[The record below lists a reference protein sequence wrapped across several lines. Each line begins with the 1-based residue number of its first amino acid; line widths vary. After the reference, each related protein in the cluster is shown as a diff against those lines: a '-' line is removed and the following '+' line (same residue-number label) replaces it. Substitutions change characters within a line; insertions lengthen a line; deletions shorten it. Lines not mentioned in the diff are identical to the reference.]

1 MWTSSGRN
9 WGWCIIGFTTLFYFQ
24 AGENSQG
31 LSFWQIQALIGLF
44 FAIHLAT
51 YFFLVTWGT
60 WIVLDQTSG
69 KGPEIQVL
77 CGCLVLFIHCW
88 VEYACSTHPCSGS
101 NCLTGSP
108 SLIIKVCTTAP
119 HKGPVPNQTYGGL
132 NPMVIPIN
140 SYSHRKLIG
149 HRNFAINFGRF
160 FPVPQWF
167 FQLPSGHRSFQTPGV
182 PIASVLSTNLGWG
195 FVLCYVLS
203 YMLVSMGPSVFS
215 EEFRA
220 AGSWWDWDG
229 LGIEKWD
236 FNGISMGF
244 QWDFIWGISPVCI
257 PKLPSYSK
265 ETSGKSEE
273 SPHDDHSG
281 WWIRLFFSRRLI
293 LWSKWFGWSPWIFR
307 CRRFFVFEIGG
318 CMGYVRNCWPNWMC
332 RPMASFVLNS
342 VICLYLVMEY
352 G

>member
-167 FQLPSGHRSFQTPGV
+167 FQWPSGHRSFQTPGV

-195 FVLCYVLS
+195 FMLCYVLS

-236 FNGISMGF
+236 FNGISYGVYHPCV
-244 QWDFIWGISPVCI
+244 S
-257 PKLPSYSK
+257 PSYQVILRRRVENRRNLPMMTIQVGGFVFFFRADWSCDQNDSD
-265 ETSGKSEE
+265 EVHGFFDAVVFLYLRLEAAWDMSGTVG
-273 SPHDDHSG
+273 PTGCADR
-281 WWIRLFFSRRLI
+281 WRRLFSIR
-293 LWSKWFGWSPWIFR
+293 
-307 CRRFFVFEIGG
+307 
-318 CMGYVRNCWPNWMC
+318 
-332 RPMASFVLNS
+332 
-342 VICLYLVMEY
+342 
-352 G
+352 

>member
-1 MWTSSGRN
+1 MWTSIGRN
-9 WGWCIIGFTTLFYFQ
+9 WGWFIIGFTTLFYFQ
-24 AGENSQG
+24 AGENCQG

-51 YFFLVTWGT
+51 FLFGD
-60 WIVLDQTSG
+60 LGYMDSSGSNFG

-108 SLIIKVCTTAP
+108 SLITKVCTTAP
-119 HKGPVPNQTYGGL
+119 HKGPAPNQTYGGL

-160 FPVPQWF
+160 FLVTQWF

-220 AGSWWDWDG
+220 AGIWWDRG
-229 LGIEKWD
+229 LK
-236 FNGISMGF
+236 NGISMGF
-244 QWDFIWGISPVCI
+244 
-257 PKLPSYSK
+257 
-265 ETSGKSEE
+265 
-273 SPHDDHSG
+273 H
-281 WWIRLFFSRRLI
+281 
-293 LWSKWFGWSPWIFR
+293 
-307 CRRFFVFEIGG
+307 
-318 CMGYVRNCWPNWMC
+318 MGYITRVYPQVTKL
-332 RPMASFVLNS
+332 F
-342 VICLYLVMEY
+342 
-352 G
+352 